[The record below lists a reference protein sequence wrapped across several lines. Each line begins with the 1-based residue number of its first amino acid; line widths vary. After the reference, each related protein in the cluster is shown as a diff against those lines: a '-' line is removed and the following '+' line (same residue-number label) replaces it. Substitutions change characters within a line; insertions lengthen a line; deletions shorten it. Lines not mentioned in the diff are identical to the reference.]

1 MGPFVTSAFN
11 QAYTFF
17 AVCIPA
23 FIVPESFLT
32 STLKT
37 ATLVRC
43 EAIITQLV
51 FEHALRIRVKAEVED
66 GKEVKSPMPSQIPAT
81 PIAES
86 MHESA
91 SADTAVG
98 TGAFSSSEEA
108 TGSSSLSVNSTS
120 SKHQKHHKDQD
131 KKTHHPPTGPPSAS
145 NLTGRINNLVT
156 TDLGNITNSRDVMF
170 LLIYLPLQILLSTV
184 FLYLILGWR
193 CVISSLDSQR

>member
-66 GKEVKSPMPSQIPAT
+66 GKEMPSQIPAT

-86 MHESA
+86 MRESA

-108 TGSSSLSVNSTS
+108 TRSSSLGANSTS
-120 SKHQKHHKDQD
+120 SKQQKHHKDQD
-131 KKTHHPPTGPPSAS
+131 KKTDHPPTGPPSAS

-170 LLIYLPLQILLSTV
+170 LLINLPLQILLSTV